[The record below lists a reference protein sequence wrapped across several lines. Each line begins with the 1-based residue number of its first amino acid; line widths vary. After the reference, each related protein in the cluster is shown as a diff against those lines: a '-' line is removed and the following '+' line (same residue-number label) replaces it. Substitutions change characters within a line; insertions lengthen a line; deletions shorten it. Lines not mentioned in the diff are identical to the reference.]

1 MEITYDPNKNA
12 KNIAKRG
19 LSFGRAADFDFLNAT
34 IEVDERADYGET
46 RLRAF
51 GLLDGRMHAL
61 VYVEIDENS
70 IRVIS
75 FRRANKRE
83 VKRYGR

>member
-1 MEITYDPNKNA
+1 MEISYDPKKNA
-12 KNIAKRG
+12 KNIAKHG
-19 LSFGRAADFDFLNAT
+19 LSFDRAADFHFDTAT
-34 IEVDERADYGET
+34 IVEDDRVNYGET

-61 VYVEIDENS
+61 VYVEIDES
-70 IRVIS
+70 VIRIIS

-83 VKRYGR
+83 VKRYGH